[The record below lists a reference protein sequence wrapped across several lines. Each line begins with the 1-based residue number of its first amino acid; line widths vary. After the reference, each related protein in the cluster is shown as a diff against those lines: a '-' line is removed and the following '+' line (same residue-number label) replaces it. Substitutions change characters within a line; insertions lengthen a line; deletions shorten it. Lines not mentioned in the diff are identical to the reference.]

1 MKSKRLIAFT
11 LIELL
16 VVIAIVGILSG
27 FVLVSLNSATDSAK
41 DVKTKNDLAA
51 ISRAI
56 LTYHALNNAYPIEE
70 TPCSIGDGTC
80 LNELVPNHIQS
91 FPLDFNNTRYQ
102 YSSDGTS
109 YTLTGD
115 LTNERVLTYNSETGF
130 SESDAEQ
137 VLPGYAKRQPI
148 TISNNAEEILTDYQ
162 IMIDLAYDSDMQV
175 DFDDIRFASS
185 TGQLFSYYLESKT
198 DGVSATFWVKIPEI
212 PTSGNT
218 IYVYYGNE
226 SSSSESNGENTF
238 LLYENFSESTLN
250 TEKWFT
256 ACLRGGY
263 TISSNRIA
271 FNAASSYW
279 GCYIGSVEKFDKT
292 KQYLLS
298 YSAYDPHNGG
308 SGCCQRNEVSAC
320 SYSNTVTRD
329 MTYYYL
335 PENGFHNSYNGY
347 ETCVILDA
355 FSAYSTPVDK
365 RERKIISVATDPLIT
380 QPTFNVELHG
390 ADYNSN
396 PTYYSHVFLSKYISS
411 PPTVS
416 LGVEEVL

>member
-56 LTYHALNNAYPIEE
+56 LTYHALNSAYPIEE

-109 YTLTGD
+109 YTLTGN

-130 SESDAEQ
+130 SESSAEQ
-137 VLPGYAKRQPI
+137 GLPGYAKRQPI
-148 TISNNAEEILTDYQ
+148 TISNNSDETLTDYQ
-162 IMIDLAYDSDMQV
+162 IMIDLTYDSDMQP
-175 DFDDIRFASS
+175 DFDDIRFTSS
-185 TGQLFSYYLESKT
+185 TGQLLPYYLESKIDNT
-198 DGVSATFWVKIPEI
+198 SATFWVKISEI
-212 PTSGNT
+212 PLNNSI
-218 IYVYYGNE
+218 IYAYYGNE
-226 SSSSESNGENTF
+226 TASSSSNGEDTF

-250 TEKWFT
+250 PDKWFT
-256 ACLRGGY
+256 ACLRGSY

-320 SYSNTVTRD
+320 SYSNTVK
-329 MTYYYL
+329 
-335 PENGFHNSYNGY
+335 GY
-347 ETCVILDA
+347 SLLLFA
-355 FSAYSTPVDK
+355 
-365 RERKIISVATDPLIT
+365 RKWIS
-380 QPTFNVELHG
+380 
-390 ADYNSN
+390 
-396 PTYYSHVFLSKYISS
+396 
-411 PPTVS
+411 
-416 LGVEEVL
+416 

>member
-1 MKSKRLIAFT
+1 MNSKKLLAFT

-41 DVKTKNDLAA
+41 DVKTKNDLSA

-56 LTYHALNNAYPIEE
+56 LTYQALNNSYPIEE

-91 FPLDFNNTRYQ
+91 FPLDFNNNPYH

-109 YTLTGD
+109 FTLTGA
-115 LTNERVLTYNSETGF
+115 LTNDRILAYDSETGY
-130 SESDAEQ
+130 SELEIA
-137 VLPGYAKRQPI
+137 LPGYAKKQLI
-148 TISNNAEEILTDYQ
+148 TIFNNSEEILTDYQ
-162 IMIDLAYDSDMQV
+162 IMVEITYDADMQS
-175 DFDDIRFASS
+175 DFDDIRFTNSNGAVLSS
-185 TGQLFSYYLESKT
+185 YLESKT
-198 DGVSATFWVKIPEI
+198 DGVSAIFWVKIPEI
-212 PTSGNT
+212 PISGNT
-218 IYVYYGNE
+218 IYLYYGNE
-226 SSSSESNGENTF
+226 TASSNSNGDNTF

-256 ACLRGGY
+256 ASLRGNY

-271 FNAASSYW
+271 FNGTSWW

-320 SYSNTVTRD
+320 SYSNTVVRD
-329 MTYYYL
+329 MAYYYL

-365 RERKIISVATDPLIT
+365 RERKIINVATSPLIT
-380 QPTFNVELHG
+380 QPTFNIELHG
-390 ADYNSN
+390 ADYTSN
-396 PTYYSHVFLSKYISS
+396 PTYYSHVFLSKYVTS
-411 PPTVS
+411 PPTLS
-416 LGVEEVL
+416 FGIEQNN

>member
-41 DVKTKNDLAA
+41 NVKTKNDLAA

-91 FPLDFNNTRYQ
+91 FPLDFNNSRYQ

-109 YTLTGD
+109 YTLTGN
-115 LTNERVLTYNSETGF
+115 LTNERVLTYDSETGF

-137 VLPGYAKRQPI
+137 GLPGYAKRQPI

-256 ACLRGGY
+256 ASLRGNY
-263 TISSNRIA
+263 TISSNRIV
-271 FNAASSYW
+271 FNGTSWW
-279 GCYIGSVEKFDKT
+279 GCYIASVEKFDKT

-298 YSAYDPHNGG
+298 YSAYDPSNGG

-329 MTYYYL
+329 TTYYYL

-365 RERKIISVATDPLIT
+365 RERKIINVATSPLIT
-380 QPTFNVELHG
+380 QPTFNIELHG
-390 ADYNSN
+390 ADYYSK
-396 PTYYSHVFLSKYISS
+396 PTYYSHIFLSKYVSS